1 MFRCLGAILICAAIL
16 SAHGQSASS
25 KFQPGTITEVVAHQN
40 APGESSDV
48 ARYDVSVKVGNT
60 VYKVL
65 YTPPN
70 GANGVKY
77 SAGLQLLVSVGTDTL
92 AFNSRLSGTTVVP
105 ILSRQTLP
113 PQNALDLSKV
123 PSQYFTMKQQHLS
136 ETLNLSEDQQA
147 KIKPILEQETG
158 EVGQIFS
165 NPVISSK
172 DKLNRWE
179 KIVQSSDVKIKPFLS
194 DEQVQKLQAMRKQQM
209 QELKKLIAEPKAGN
223 QS

>member
-1 MFRCLGAILICAAIL
+1 MSRCWGAILIGAVIL
-16 SAHGQSASS
+16 SAYGQTSSS
-25 KFQPGTITEVVAHQN
+25 KFQPGTITAVVAHQN
-40 APGESSDV
+40 APGESSGV

-70 GANGVKY
+70 GADRVKY
-77 SAGLQLLVSVGTDTL
+77 SAGVELLVSVGTDTL
-92 AFNSRLSGTTVVP
+92 TFNSQLSGTTVVP
-105 ILSRQTLP
+105 ILSRQTLAA
-113 PQNALDLSKV
+113 QSGLDLSKV
-123 PSQYFTMKQQHLS
+123 PSQYFTMKQQHLT

-158 EVGQIFS
+158 EVGQIFGD
-165 NPVISSK
+165 PVISTK

-179 KIVQSSDVKIKPFLS
+179 KIVQASDAKIKPFLS
-194 DEQVQKLQAMRKQQM
+194 AEQFEKLQDMRKQQIE
-209 QELKKLIAEPKAGN
+209 ELKKLIAEPKAGN